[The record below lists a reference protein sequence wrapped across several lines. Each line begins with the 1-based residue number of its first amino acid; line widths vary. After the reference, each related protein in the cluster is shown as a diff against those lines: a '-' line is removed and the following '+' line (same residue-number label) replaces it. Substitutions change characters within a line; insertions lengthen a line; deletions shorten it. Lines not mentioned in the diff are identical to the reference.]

1 MDFNSKDNVTKQI
14 VAAHLQKND
23 NTAGNNKSIIDKDP
37 LIGKN
42 SSISLS
48 DEFLLFWGNNLDSA
62 WFQGKRKVSPFL
74 IVIFLLVA
82 TILYLCF
89 NLLFSP
95 SEIEQIFFDGGN
107 SNSSTISEV
116 KESPKKPLQEIKESL
131 KEKAKE
137 SKKNK
142 KQ

>member
-1 MDFNSKDNVTKQI
+1 MGFNSKDSNTKQI

-23 NTAGNNKSIIDKDP
+23 SIDRNNKSAVERGSV
-37 LIGKN
+37 IGKT
-42 SSISLS
+42 SPISLS

-62 WFQGKRKVSPFL
+62 WFQGKRKISPFL
-74 IVIFLLVA
+74 IVIFLLVV

-95 SEIEQIFFDGGN
+95 SEIEQIFFDGEN
-107 SNSSTISEV
+107 SNNSKMSAQ
-116 KESPKKPLQEIKESL
+116 KESPKSVEQLPKKTQ
-131 KEKAKE
+131 E

-142 KQ
+142 KP